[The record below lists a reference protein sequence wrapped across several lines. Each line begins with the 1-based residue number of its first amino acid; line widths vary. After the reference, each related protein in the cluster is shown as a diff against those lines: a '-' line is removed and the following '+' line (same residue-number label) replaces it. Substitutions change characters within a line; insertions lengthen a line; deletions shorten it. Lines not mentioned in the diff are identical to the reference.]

1 MKPFSL
7 WSVFIIVLACVE
19 TPKLSD
25 EKPSSQADLFST
37 IKKSEFTFDKNG
49 RPVGCGPDSLDMFS
63 VAVKV
68 KFDSKI
74 DMFNYP
80 AMKVCTSLYPIPLFK
95 KKRNKKINIHVSIKN
110 PRKFFFFTKY
120 TNIIKCKSLV
130 KRGRMCGALYCE

>member
-7 WSVFIIVLACVE
+7 WSVFIIVTILACVE

-25 EKPSSQADLFST
+25 EKPSNQADLLST

-80 AMKVCTSLYPIPLFK
+80 AMKVCTSLYPTPLFK
-95 KKRNKKINIHVSIKN
+95 KNETQKTFMS
-110 PRKFFFFTKY
+110 
-120 TNIIKCKSLV
+120 
-130 KRGRMCGALYCE
+130 